1 MTTEEQS
8 HTTQKIKKHHEIL
21 RQEFIKPRDLM
32 RLYGISRSTVF
43 RWIKKGVLPQP
54 HRITCRIVGWDRDE
68 IKRVLAG

>member
-8 HTTQKIKKHHEIL
+8 HTPQKIKKHHEIL

-54 HRITCRIVGWDRDE
+54 HRITRRIVGWDRDE